1 MSIRVEGILRD
12 MGGGADT
19 GVEGFLPDMGGGEDT
34 GRMVLT

>member
-1 MSIRVEGILRD
+1 MRIRVEWFLPD
-12 MGGGADT
+12 MGGGEDT